1 MIFNRKVEKKEE
13 KKYTKNYTVQIDE
26 EAQEIMKKFRYDGQ
40 KKAFVSYLIKN
51 FAKYH
56 PRTLQ
61 KIIDSG
67 ALNMQL
73 VYEEMKGR

>member
-1 MIFNRKVEKKEE
+1 MIFKKEKQE
-13 KKYTKNYTVQIDE
+13 IKKRKKNYTVQLDSEAE
-26 EAQEIMKKFRYDGQ
+26 EIVRQFKWEGQ

-67 ALNMQL
+67 ALNIQL
-73 VYEEMKGR
+73 IYEEMKGR